1 MKKIVPF
8 TKDIKFNTKIYEITS
23 ISLEHNLTIEENN
36 LVSGEFIISGEYKI
50 TDSSINSEPF
60 IYGLPFDI
68 TLDTKYDMDRIK
80 IDIDDFKFEIVNEE
94 ILRVNIDVLI
104 EGIELVEIEEE
115 KEISEEI
122 KPDLV
127 IDSRSNSEEEIKKEE
142 SHLTLTELI
151 DMVLDKSGMKK
162 SLEDEKS
169 IEADIRLENL
179 EEFKS
184 IAKAM
189 EINEGIVSLEEL
201 LDKLALV
208 SDVSEQKNDNEDK
221 VTLMTMHAVKGLEYD
236 YVFVVGVEEGLF
248 PHSNSLESNDELEEE
263 RRLCYVAITRAKKK
277 LYLIN
282 ARSRILYGKVSS
294 NVPSRFINEISD
306 EYIETIGKKEDINVF
321 KPKID
326 KNKMMN
332 EDNDLHPGDMVNHDK
347 YGFGVVVTIDGS
359 IATISFKR
367 DGLKKLM
374 KNHKSIHKM

>member
-127 IDSRSNSEEEIKKEE
+127 IDSRSNSEEEKEKEE
-142 SHLTLTELI
+142 I
-151 DMVLDKSGMKK
+151 DRFN
-162 SLEDEKS
+162 
-169 IEADIRLENL
+169 IFENML
-179 EEFKS
+179 
-184 IAKAM
+184 
-189 EINEGIVSLEEL
+189 
-201 LDKLALV
+201 
-208 SDVSEQKNDNEDK
+208 
-221 VTLMTMHAVKGLEYD
+221 
-236 YVFVVGVEEGLF
+236 
-248 PHSNSLESNDELEEE
+248 
-263 RRLCYVAITRAKKK
+263 
-277 LYLIN
+277 
-282 ARSRILYGKVSS
+282 
-294 NVPSRFINEISD
+294 
-306 EYIETIGKKEDINVF
+306 KKEDTTMNNDSSDLFLQKDENIVKVNKSEDF
-321 KPKID
+321 ID
-326 KNKMMN
+326 NEMN
-332 EDNDLHPGDMVNHDK
+332 SIFNNFSEKDEKFVSYYVHIVRENDNIDTICLK
-347 YGFGVVVTIDGS
+347 YGVSVEKIKEYNNIDQIALGS
-359 IATISFKR
+359 KIIIPYIVNEAV
-367 DGLKKLM
+367 
-374 KNHKSIHKM
+374 